1 MNKENYAVTLAR
13 VSSKEQE
20 DEGYS
25 VDAQTLFLER
35 YCEGKGLI
43 VIKTF
48 KIAET
53 ASKPEMRKEFQ
64 NAMDYI
70 TKKGIRHFAVEKVD
84 RVTRNSKS
92 AITIDDWLDADPKR
106 MLHLPK
112 NGLILHK
119 GSSSQDRF
127 MWDIYV
133 AVAKQYAN
141 NLREEVKKGVME
153 KLRQGWYPGTRP
165 PVGYKHSGD
174 NGHKIQVIDTETT
187 PLVKLA
193 FELYDSGNYSIKSLC
208 AELKNQGLTNRVGK
222 PLSKSYVHYM
232 LRDKFYIGIM
242 TWLGKEYRGNF
253 EPIIDEELWERVQA
267 RLSSGTTP
275 RVEKRENLTLM
286 KGKAHCED
294 CGGLISWY
302 QQKGYW
308 YGECK
313 SNRPCVARGC
323 ARQDQIEYELAEY
336 FSELI
341 APSPALIAWVK
352 KELRQSGNDE
362 SEKYKAA
369 INKLTNTHRR
379 LDEQINVLYEDRLDG
394 RISSEIYDQKFRE
407 KTSERDEVAKQIK
420 RLSGQNTEYIEHAI
434 DILELTQN
442 AAEIFRTR
450 PVETQRILL
459 GDIFS
464 NITLNGK
471 HMTVTW
477 REETEAIRN
486 AVIKTKRLENYLEPS
501 SDPSKTVLS
510 EASRSIWLRQLGSNQ
525 QIFPPYLGSPYFSL
539 HLPFS
544 VII

>member
-1 MNKENYAVTLAR
+1 MNNKDNYAITLAR

-25 VDAQTLFLER
+25 VDAQTLFLEK
-35 YCEGKGLI
+35 YCESKGLK
-43 VIKTF
+43 VVKAF

-53 ASKPEMRKEFQ
+53 ASKPDMRKEFQ
-64 NAMDYI
+64 RMLEYLQKHDI
-70 TKKGIRHFAVEKVD
+70 KHLVVEKVD
-84 RVTRNSKS
+84 RLTRNSKS
-92 AITIDDWLDADPKR
+92 AIVIDDWLDEDQSR

-119 GSSSQDRF
+119 GSNSHDYF

-165 PVGYKHSGD
+165 PVGYLHSGD
-174 NGHKIQVIDTETT
+174 NGHKIQVVDATT
-187 PLVKLA
+187 APLVKLA
-193 FELYDSGNYSIKSLC
+193 FELYDTGNYSIKRLC
-208 AELKNQGLTNRVGK
+208 EELKNQGLTNRVGK

-253 EPIIDEELWERVQA
+253 EPIIDEDLWERVQS
-267 RLSSGTTP
+267 RLGSGTTP
-275 RVEKRENLTLM
+275 RVEKRENLTLL
-286 KGKAHCED
+286 KGKVHCAK
-294 CGGLISWY
+294 CGGVISWY
-302 QQKGYW
+302 MQKGHW

-313 SNRPCVARGC
+313 SNKPCSVRGC
-323 ARQDQIEYELAEY
+323 ARQDRVEEELVSY
-336 FSELI
+336 FSELV

-352 KELRQSGNDE
+352 KELRQSSADE
-362 SEKYKAA
+362 SEKYQAA
-369 INKLTNTHRR
+369 INKLTASHRR
-379 LDEQINVLYEDRLDG
+379 IDEQIKVLYEDRLGG
-394 RISSEIYDQKFRE
+394 RISPEMYDVKFKE
-407 KTSERDEVAKQIK
+407 KTAERDDIAKQIK
-420 RLSGQNTEYIEHAI
+420 RLSGENTEYIERAI

-442 AAEIFRTR
+442 AAEIFRTK
-450 PVETQRILL
+450 PIDTQRVLL

-471 HMTVTW
+471 HLSVAW

-486 AVIKTKRLENYLEPS
+486 AVDKTKRLESYLEPS

-525 QIFPPYLGSPYFSL
+525 RPIG
-539 HLPFS
+539 
-544 VII
+544 